1 MNRISVLLITGLSL
15 TLTSCGFTRASERG
29 HAREVSKIN
38 AVGVSLDTAREMAV
52 KKGFLC
58 DQSVDR
64 GRTVVSGGITRKT
77 DILSCHKKSLELICP
92 QRRYVIFNAY
102 PATGKVYYVGGRI
115 TEHSCF

>member
-64 GRTVVSGGITRKT
+64 GRTVVSDGVTRKT

-102 PATGKVYYVGGRI
+102 PATGKVYRVGNRI